1 MRDAFPI
8 LFIFVGIPLA
18 LGWIAKIFLQHQRF
32 MKVLQLKAETNA
44 RMLDRFGN
52 DQAFLDFLKS
62 DGQQKMF
69 DIRLPGPVVPAP
81 YLRMLTA
88 IQLGLVFFAIGIA
101 SLVLNAHLT
110 YPNDQHPALFF
121 GVLGISL
128 GVGGLLSAT
137 AAYFV
142 GQRWYSDKGEAA

>member
-1 MRDAFPI
+1 MRDALPI

-69 DIRLPGPVVPAP
+69 DIRLPGPVVPPP

-88 IQLGLVFFAIGIA
+88 IQVGLVFFAIGIA
-101 SLVLNAHLT
+101 SMVEHSYLT
-110 YPNDQHPALFF
+110 NQHDQEASLFF
-121 GVLGISL
+121 GVLGIAL
-128 GVGGLLSAT
+128 GVGGLLSAV

-142 GQRWYSDKGEAA
+142 GQRWYGDGREAA